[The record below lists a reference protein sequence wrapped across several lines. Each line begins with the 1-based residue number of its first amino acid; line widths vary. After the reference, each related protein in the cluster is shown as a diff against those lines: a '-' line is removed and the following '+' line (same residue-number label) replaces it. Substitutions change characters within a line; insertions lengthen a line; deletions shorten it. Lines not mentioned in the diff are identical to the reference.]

1 MNIDDLIRAKI
12 QAEGYLLTELV
23 DLEAD
28 TGVTIRSVT
37 IEHDEAGRVSDVSI
51 EIDIPER
58 DE

>member
-12 QAEGYLLTELV
+12 QAEGYLLTEL

-37 IEHDEAGRVSDVSI
+37 IEHDDEGRVSDVSI